1 MLLQQALRRTHTR
14 IAISAVAVAS
24 MLLLTA
30 GLVALRAN
38 TQDNLDLMARALVYN
53 VEAALVFGDR
63 EDAAESLAR
72 MVQNEGVAA
81 ATVLDAKEQVFAQW
95 QAPGRTPGSHLARL
109 LGMKQARQT
118 VQANGTVIGYVEL
131 HSNGQRML
139 AFLLWGGWR

>member
-72 MVQNEGVAA
+72 MVQNEGVAD
-81 ATVLDAKEQVFAQW
+81 ATVLDAKEQVFAQ
-95 QAPGRTPGSHLARL
+95 
-109 LGMKQARQT
+109 
-118 VQANGTVIGYVEL
+118 
-131 HSNGQRML
+131 
-139 AFLLWGGWR
+139 